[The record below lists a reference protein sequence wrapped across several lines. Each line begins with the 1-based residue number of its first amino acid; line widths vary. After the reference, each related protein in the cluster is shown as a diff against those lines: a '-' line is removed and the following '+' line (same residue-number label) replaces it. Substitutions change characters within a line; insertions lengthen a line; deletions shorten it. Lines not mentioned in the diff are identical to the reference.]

1 MTRASAWLVMFSIV
15 APWPLATRASAQAL
29 QTSALTAAQRQ
40 HHAAVQAFARGDYR
54 EAIALFSAADKQ
66 LPNAAYS
73 FNIAK
78 AYEALGDAPHAL
90 GFYRDYLRRAGNPPD
105 TTQVN
110 QRIQALAAQLATQGA
125 GYVTLS
131 SSPSGTPA
139 SVERAPVEP
148 SPLASAAPLTAVSG
162 AAPRSPPT
170 PEPAPGS
177 ELRTWGF
184 VTLAAGVAALGGGM
198 IFEIMRANTE
208 SAAKRE
214 SEQTRFAEQ
223 LDTLRSQQTVAR
235 VFTVTGVAL
244 VAAGGVLVTAGILG
258 SNHDSGER
266 LAFGCLPSACH
277 ASFAGVF

>member
-1 MTRASAWLVMFSIV
+1 MTRASAWLVMVCIV
-15 APWPLATRASAQAL
+15 SPWPLATRASAQAV

-90 GFYRDYLRRAGNPPD
+90 EFYRDYLRRAGNPPD

-125 GYVTLS
+125 GYVTL
-131 SSPSGTPA
+131 GT
-139 SVERAPVEP
+139 SAPVERVPVGP
-148 SPLASAAPLTAVSG
+148 SPIAPAAPLTSASG
-162 AAPRSPPT
+162 AAPRSSPTPT

-177 ELRTWGF
+177 GLRTWGF
-184 VTLAAGVAALGGGM
+184 VTLAAGVAALGGGL

-214 SEQTRFAEQ
+214 NEQTRFAEQ
-223 LDTLRSQQTVAR
+223 LDTLRSQQTTAR
-235 VFTVTGVAL
+235 VFAVTGVAL

-258 SNHDSGER
+258 SNRDSGER

>member
-1 MTRASAWLVMFSIV
+1 V
-15 APWPLATRASAQAL
+15 

-78 AYEALGDAPHAL
+78 AYEALGDARHAL
-90 GFYRDYLRRAGNPPD
+90 EFYRDYLRRAGNPPD

-131 SSPSGTPA
+131 TSPSGKSAPL
-139 SVERAPVEP
+139 ERVPVGPLPIAP
-148 SPLASAAPLTAVSG
+148 AAPLTSTSG
-162 AAPRSPPT
+162 AAPRSSPPPT

-177 ELRTWGF
+177 GLRTWGF
-184 VTLAAGVAALGGGM
+184 VTLAAGVAALGGGL
-198 IFEIMRANTE
+198 ICEIMRANTE
-208 SAAKRE
+208 SAAKHE

-223 LDTLRSQQTVAR
+223 LDTLRSQQTTAR

-244 VAAGGVLVTAGILG
+244 VAAGGVLVTAGMLG